1 MTLASLLYCVKLG
14 TFVSMIRPLASPS
27 APRSTVAKPGNMLA
41 AAAKIGLLVP
51 GALKIASNENS
62 GE

>member
-1 MTLASLLYCVKLG
+1 
-14 TFVSMIRPLASPS
+14 
-27 APRSTVAKPGNMLA
+27 MLA